1 MIKKILMATTITI
14 LLAAIALPVLAK
26 PPQHFSGFYEEA
38 PWTIADCGDFTVET
52 KDTTIYLDGTVHYDK
67 DGNMIKGIT
76 HWRGDGVYWSP
87 ETGKE
92 VHMDS
97 NLINTIDYYETG
109 ETIPSETIA
118 TGIQFKITVPGAGTI
133 LMDVGRM
140 VFQPF
145 PDVIWEAGQ
154 HPVLL
159 PDDGGWEKLCNY
171 FAD

>member
-1 MIKKILMATTITI
+1 MKKNILMATTITI

-26 PPQHFSGFYEEA
+26 PPDHFSYFYDEK

-52 KDTTIYLDGTVHYDK
+52 RDTRIYLDGTVHYDK
-67 DGNMIKGIT
+67 DSNPIKVIT
-76 HWRGDGVYWSP
+76 HWRGEGVYWSP

-92 VHMDS
+92 VTMDS
-97 NLINTIDYYETG
+97 NLINTFDYFETG
-109 ETIPSETIA
+109 ETIA

-140 VFQPF
+140 IFQPW
-145 PDVIWEAGQ
+145 PNVIWEAGQ

-159 PDDGGWEKLCNY
+159 PDDGGFEKLCAY

>member
-1 MIKKILMATTITI
+1 MYKKILMATTITI
-14 LLAAIALPVLAK
+14 LLSAIALPVLAN
-26 PPQHFSGFYEEA
+26 PPVQFSDSFVED
-38 PWTIADCGDFTVET
+38 PLLIADCDDFYVWT
-52 KDTTIYLDGTVHYDK
+52 KGYTIYLDGTVFFDK
-67 DGNMIKGIT
+67 ENNPIKIIT

-92 VHMDS
+92 VNMDS
-97 NLINTIDYYETG
+97 NLINTFDYYETG
-109 ETIPSETIA
+109 ETIA
-118 TGIQFKITVPGAGTI
+118 TGIQFKITVPGEGTI

-145 PDVIWEAGQ
+145 PNVIWEAGQ

-159 PDDGGWEKLCNY
+159 PEDEGFDKLCAY

>member
-1 MIKKILMATTITI
+1 MYKKILMATTITI
-14 LLAAIALPVLAK
+14 LLSVMALPVLAN
-26 PPQHFSGFYEEA
+26 PPDHFSDFYEEA

-52 KDTTIYLDGTVHYDK
+52 RDTTIYLNGTIHYDK
-67 DGNMIKGIT
+67 GGNMIKAIT

-92 VHMDS
+92 VNMDS
-97 NLINTIDYYETG
+97 NLINTFDYYETG
-109 ETIPSETIA
+109 ETIA
-118 TGIQFKITVPGAGTI
+118 TGIQFKITVPGEGTI

-145 PDVIWEAGQ
+145 PNVIWEAGQ

-159 PDDGGWEKLCNY
+159 PEDEGFDKLCAY